1 MKIIFADDM
10 ADMRDSIL
18 ESLNA
23 LNEDFGPLEI
33 LGQAKDGRELISLVE
48 RNPSVDLVLT
58 DLRMPNMDGLSA
70 LVYLKANC
78 NIKNIVVIS
87 NESFVSISRAEKIK
101 VDADTEEKL
110 ALLDKIAHRVIDDE
124 VVEGK
129 INSIL
134 IGCEKLR
141 LDPVQVVE
149 YYGASGY
156 MRKPITKRKMHGLFD
171 ELNKTESFIN
181 IGIV

>member
-10 ADMRDSIL
+10 ADMRENIL
-18 ESLNA
+18 ESLDA
-23 LNEDFGPLEI
+23 LEKDFGPFEI

-70 LVYLKANC
+70 LVYLRANC

-87 NESFVSISRAEKIK
+87 SESLVSISQAEKIK

-129 INSIL
+129 ISSIL

-141 LDPVQVVE
+141 LDPIQVVE
-149 YYGASGY
+149 YYGATGY
-156 MRKPITKRKMHGLFD
+156 MRKPITKRKMHGLFE
-171 ELNKTESFIN
+171 ELNKTDSFIN